1 MQDDRGVYYY
11 PNPAMKTTRMYV
23 REQDGALEF
32 RLFSSEDQHIWERH
46 QWLPLSV
53 IQEAVQQY
61 SGDKDPLLLYD
72 EQVAREV
79 LRQARQKDS

>member
-1 MQDDRGVYYY
+1 MHDDRGVYYY
-11 PNPAMKTTRMYV
+11 PNTALKTTRMYV

-32 RLFSSEDQHIWERH
+32 RLFSSEDPQIWERH

-53 IQEAVQQY
+53 IQEAARQY
-61 SGDKDPLLLYD
+61 PGDKNPLLLYD

-79 LRQARQKDS
+79 LRQAREKEK